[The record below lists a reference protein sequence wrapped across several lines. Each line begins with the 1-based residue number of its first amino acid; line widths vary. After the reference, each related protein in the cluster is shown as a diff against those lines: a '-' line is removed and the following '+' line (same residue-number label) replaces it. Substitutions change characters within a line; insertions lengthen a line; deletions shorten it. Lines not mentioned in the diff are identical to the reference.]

1 MLLIFSS
8 CPEAQENEHRVA
20 VFLPIIREV
29 RFESPFLFALCSSGT
44 VLLASRVSSFR
55 RRSISAAE
63 WLCCDAATFTRL
75 ATFIVSFDA
84 SSPSQSTLLQ
94 SYLLC
99 TSSSSTGSL
108 LLLTSS
114 NHQTTTT
121 RIIVLCVKCF
131 CFWLE
136 AATVETIEPTGC
148 YGSARKMF
156 QVVASAVTSIST
168 RFSMETCI

>member
-1 MLLIFSS
+1 MWNSTAGGTRFSSSSVHGFFYIFSVLLIFSS

-20 VFLPIIREV
+20 VFLCIVREV

-84 SSPSQSTLLQ
+84 SSPSQSTLL
-94 SYLLC
+94 SKL
-99 TSSSSTGSL
+99 SSLHFFLFHGLSFAAYFFKPPNNDHENNCVVCKML
-108 LLLTSS
+108 LLL
-114 NHQTTTT
+114 
-121 RIIVLCVKCF
+121 
-131 CFWLE
+131 
-136 AATVETIEPTGC
+136 A
-148 YGSARKMF
+148 
-156 QVVASAVTSIST
+156 
-168 RFSMETCI
+168 